1 MKNICLSIL
10 IGFST
15 ISLFAQAPLI
25 QNGLVRE
32 QNSGKKP
39 IAGVQIVFSQA
50 VPATSDQAGKF
61 RLAFAGI
68 KAGDLVFMTEITKR
82 GYELVNKKELEVIKI
97 GSTNNL
103 DVDIILAK
111 EGTVNAAKKEYYGVS
126 DKALLAGF
134 NAQKQKIQKQIQNAE
149 LTQQDYL
156 DKLEDLQKQYER
168 QKMSLDV
175 LSEKFARVNFDDVSE
190 VYKEALLLFK
200 DGKIDEAIQKLEG
213 ADFMTRSN
221 KHIEERKRLATATD
235 SLSNQKTDN
244 NKGIQEDIQALLQ
257 QAQIYVL
264 KGQDS
269 EAVPYY
275 DQLLL
280 LDINN
285 LTILQTCADFYKRT
299 QLIDKALTLYPKII
313 THPQADEKQKIKAT
327 QDMNSLSP
335 RKN

>member
-1 MKNICLSIL
+1 MKTICLSIL
-10 IGFST
+10 LGFST
-15 ISLFAQAPLI
+15 TPLFTQVALI
-25 QNGLVRE
+25 QSGLVRE
-32 QNSGKKP
+32 QNSGKRP
-39 IAGVQIVFSQA
+39 ISDVQIIFSDA
-50 VPATSDQAGKF
+50 VPTTSEQSGKF
-61 RLAFAGI
+61 QLSFKDK
-68 KAGDLVFMTEITKR
+68 KAGDLIFMTEITKK

-97 GSTNNL
+97 GSSNNL
-103 DVDIILAK
+103 NVDIILAK

-134 NAQKQKIQKQIQNAE
+134 NAQKQKIQNQIKNAE

-200 DGKIDEAIQKLEG
+200 EGKIDEAIQKLEG
-213 ADFMTRSN
+213 ADFMTRST
-221 KHIEERKRLATATD
+221 KHIEERKRLETAKD

-244 NKGIQEDIQALLQ
+244 NKGIQEDIQALLK

-264 KGQDS
+264 KGQYN

-285 LTILQTCADFYKRT
+285 LTILQTCADFYKQT
-299 QLIDKALTLYPKII
+299 QLIDKALPLYPKII
-313 THPQADEKQKIKAT
+313 AHPEVEEKQKIKAT
-327 QDMNSLSP
+327 QDMNLFSP